1 MDVPLDK
8 NNDSQVGEVPTPYI
22 RGNIVMCN
30 VKVDLQQNRE
40 VSSFLE
46 ISDAKPEQV
55 DQVIQGFFGFFNV
68 AINPAKKEVKPPV
81 SKMQQAF
88 EDGKARQAFATETA
102 LPVHQG
108 TIGQVLNR
116 GTVAAQPTVKHVA
129 NDTEIH
135 GEPETMN
142 DAMKHISPNAP
153 EHVFT
158 GVKKEAGKPNRYQCR
173 YRCTKCKAAGKH
185 FIPEG
190 VETVDCHK
198 CQTSLPVKKATPGT
212 QGIQPDKFMNWFVA
226 GEQLPVENFRY
237 GKGHTIK

>member
-1 MDVPLDK
+1 
-8 NNDSQVGEVPTPYI
+8 
-22 RGNIVMCN
+22 MCN
-30 VKVDLQQNRE
+30 VRVDLQQNRE
-40 VSSFLE
+40 VSSFME
-46 ISDAKPEQV
+46 ISNAKPEQV

-68 AINPAKKEVKPPV
+68 TINPVKETVKEVAKEVEPPIVNMRKP
-81 SKMQQAF
+81 
-88 EDGKARQAFATETA
+88 FATETA

-116 GTVAAQPTVKHVA
+116 GVVAAETTVKHVA
-129 NDTEIH
+129 NDTAIYND
-135 GEPETMN
+135 EPATMK
-142 DAMKHISPNAP
+142 DAMAHISPNAP

-173 YRCTKCKAAGKH
+173 YRCTKCKKAGKH

-190 VETVDCHK
+190 VETVDCHH